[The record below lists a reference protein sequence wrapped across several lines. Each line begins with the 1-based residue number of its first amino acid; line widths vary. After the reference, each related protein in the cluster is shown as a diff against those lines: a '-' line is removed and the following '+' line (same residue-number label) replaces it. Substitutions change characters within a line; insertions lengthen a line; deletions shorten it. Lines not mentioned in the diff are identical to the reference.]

1 MKERRYKQ
9 YGRKIAAVVMALC
22 LCIGSLSMAPA
33 MQAEAGYWL
42 STIYAD
48 SWSDIN
54 RINSSTSNK
63 TNIEVNLT
71 ENVTQTK
78 SLNVSWHNMT
88 INLNGHTLRLN
99 RSVYATGHSIV
110 INGSGT
116 VEITQSTSTGCMYAR
131 SGGMIQINSGVT
143 VRKGNTGYTVCALG
157 ASSNSNLVVNSGA
170 TITGFN
176 YGAYLGSGST
186 MGLYGTISSCT
197 VDGVRGYGTLNMYSG
212 AAITNCSGDGVDLSG
227 GTFNMSGGSIS
238 GGKLYNRYGVR
249 VSSGSKVNFSG
260 NATVVG
266 NKGGNVYVPSG
277 CGNNVTITENVNLG
291 FTSNVSMSQGQKVQI
306 ASGLVGKI
314 TSDNSRYIITQ
325 ESGCTYLEA
334 PKPSCSIS
342 VASNNAE
349 MGTVA
354 MNGLDKASATV
365 KYNNTVTLTATVTDS
380 VKYEFT
386 GWRKNK
392 SESIV
397 STSPRYSFP
406 ATTDDTYTAVFDRRT
421 YTVNVQFANPNTM
434 SSMGSV
440 SVSSTRAKY
449 GETVTLTAAPKG
461 TYVFKQWNDGET
473 NQVRTVP
480 VTGDVTY
487 SAAFSVKPPSE
498 NAEGVI
504 YSNIHKLPSS
514 TVAIGVPAGGGY
526 VLIPKSAN
534 RTLDDGS
541 NVAIAGLPSGS
552 GRCTPNYSSD
562 SSTYPRDNVPSP
574 TYGNRTYG
582 GTGSSY
588 SIKLKVEE
596 AIKPG
601 FDDCP
606 YGGASYFAGLEGGSW
621 LYWCNAGG
629 AKGTVL
635 FDVYS
640 YGAETKFVA
649 KDIKISRNTEKGGY
663 EVGNNG
669 GSDTV
674 EEGDIV
680 PTVNIGGVD
689 YKLTS
694 YSFGAEGAD
703 AGINYQTGDKTVSL
717 NLGGV
722 LCTYDFPEAVVNGV
736 EYTSLEKAIAA
747 ANTAGEGTKVEVVT
761 PYVSAITEDMDMNGG
776 VEIIQYNGNVI
787 EAGVNSKI
795 QADADGTIE
804 LSDGTLNVTPKNE
817 KETVKV
823 DGGSVTSASQIQ
835 VTKKDGQESVI
846 TNQNQGAQITI
857 SPDGDP
863 NHTATF
869 NGCDINK
876 TYGIKQSPFTSE
888 DSIEVSPGTDYT
900 VTTTI
905 EDGEEETPV
914 TVKTDVNNTG
924 STVYTKDG
932 DNLKIEN
939 SGNGDML
946 TIKTGEPSGEKSD
959 PFTTQSDKTT
969 LTVGPDKSTE
979 EDTSDTQIS
988 LEKGGVTVPVG
999 DSVVLPGGEKITN
1012 TGAPQTGGSEE
1023 GGSGSEG
1030 GSEGGEGGNPG
1041 QPKGDPI
1048 TIVIP
1053 EENGSKQDPQITIPD
1068 GSGADIDGQ
1077 KVFVPSGENGINDDA
1092 KVTLKPDGDLGV
1104 EVGPGSKVG
1113 IGDDEFTAGDYG
1125 SDLAVNKDG
1134 GTTLKDGDVVLG
1146 PGSSITDGNGVT
1158 YTYPEDGGSQA
1169 VITANDGDKT
1179 NVELAEK
1186 DTIVYQPEGKDP
1198 VEYSNPGD
1206 SDADFD
1212 LDPDKGMAAASE
1224 LSLGKGSEL
1233 NLSADGNSIKI
1244 KVPADNQESVLTDGS
1259 ANSVTI
1265 QEVGDKVQIGNTTY
1279 KATEEDTSIEV
1290 GAEHN
1295 TLLSGGVELPK
1306 GADVVFNNTQITSVD
1321 AGVKVSAE
1329 QQDGVPTGK
1338 GKVTVPAGKQF
1349 ALGEDGKKVTFKN
1362 PKNTEATYDIDEAGD
1377 LHLPSGEEISF
1388 KTGKDTTVVSV
1399 ETGDPDGAKINSVDG
1414 NVTITT
1420 QKKGDTITVNGH
1432 SYKSTGI
1439 TMSNESGNSVEDPVM
1454 ELTVTPNK
1462 DVVITRGQAQVDA
1475 SETISIFDNDG
1486 NLVKVVNNGTDLSE
1500 NPVYVN
1506 SDGAV
1511 TIPNAGTDL
1520 TVGGMK
1526 YTTTKDNTILNATTQ
1541 GGQLTQGGVEFGKNN
1556 AVIANDVIV
1565 KNLGSGK
1572 LSVQVNDEDVADPDT
1587 GKKSMVL
1594 GVPSGGS
1601 FSLTSVENPAESY
1614 SFTNPAETE
1623 GERSEYTVDKDG
1635 NLLLLPTE
1643 ALGSKINGKDFAFSS
1658 NDDTVKLLPTS
1669 EGMTATVGAGK
1680 SLTIN
1685 GVTYT
1690 NTDTSAPMTI
1700 IVDKNGNV
1708 ILKQGTVKVPAGA
1721 SISIKKEDGSILTL
1735 KNETTTEEGE
1745 EESTTDVTISPD
1757 GSVSIPSGA
1766 TLKAGE
1772 STYSST
1778 GNNGINLKL
1787 GLNGE
1792 DNKLVSGTDLSVTN
1806 GSIDLGEGKPTITTK
1821 GDKPVHIN
1829 NPPSRQPSV
1838 EVEPGG
1844 NASFTKESEAGEAP
1858 KTVEVSVPE
1867 SNGEKQAFNF
1877 TGEGTIETTVTEG
1890 KTVVM
1895 GGVTYTASGNGTIAI
1910 DDEDGSFEKQT
1921 STLQDEELKITID
1934 SSDFDKENYEMKV
1947 PQGTSVI
1954 IDGVEYKAQE
1964 GDFVMSGNPS
1974 GKPIIRLETAGATI
1988 RIDDV
1993 QYTAENDHTRFHVVE
2008 KNSIALLDNGS
2019 REQPSALKI
2028 SGNKAVSVNGVR
2040 YTTSKGDATY
2050 TVIYGGVDGDKLQV
2064 PEDTKLT
2071 VNLLAAGKKIQL
2083 MGKSTTTKQNAQ
2095 VVTNATITAES
2106 EGTTLVIDHSKKD
2119 ENGVFTTTQVSGIGR
2134 SYLKEVKNSSGIVVG
2149 YAIEYVENTDSSSN
2163 YIPPTQPTI
2172 TIPVTSDG
2180 KVEISGEI
2188 KNDTVEVETIEKEVL
2203 NQMVD
2208 DQLKNITS
2216 ETENAKI
2223 ELNVSDTEVES
2234 VTLTVTTLENII
2246 DTIQTNEKVQD
2257 GFSIKMSGG
2266 EITLDSQ
2273 AMVAIVDQATYGKVE
2288 IKIEQITTQEV
2299 NSSQHEALTT
2309 YEVVKIYQTSV
2320 VNNGRQIHD
2329 FRKGKVE
2336 VGVDFEIP
2344 EGTDKFHY
2352 HIYYVDSKGGMT
2364 RHETKY
2370 SDGKLYYVTDHFSE
2384 YAIVYD
2390 KTMKNETEEEPI
2402 ETPTETPE
2410 QKPEKNVRFKMYLR
2424 QTKATTNS
2432 ITLSWSKIKNADGY
2446 RIWMKDCSS
2455 GKSAKLLKKITNGKK
2470 LSYTALKLKSGK
2482 CYRFTIYAYKM
2493 VDGKRVVIGES
2504 RMAVHAVTL
2513 GGKYTNPTKISVNTT
2528 KVTLSKGT
2536 SKKIKVTVDKKGTKK
2551 LTNCVAKVRYYTTN
2565 SAVAKVN
2572 KKGKITA
2579 VSKGSCY
2586 IYVIAA
2592 NGLAKKIKVT
2602 VR

>member
-1 MKERRYKQ
+1 MKGKTYKN

-33 MQAEAGYWL
+33 MHAEAGYWL

-54 RINSSTSNK
+54 KINSSTSNK
-63 TNIEVNLT
+63 TNIVVYLT

-78 SLNVSWHNMT
+78 SLNVSWHNLT

-131 SGGMIQINSGVT
+131 SGGLIQINSGVT

-157 ASSNSNLVVNSGA
+157 ASSNSTLEVKSGA

-227 GTFNMSGGSIS
+227 GSFNMSGGKIS

-266 NKGGNVYVPSG
+266 NKGGNVYVPNG
-277 CGNNVTITENVNLG
+277 CGNNVTVSGNVNLG
-291 FTSNVSMSQGQKVQI
+291 FTSNVYMTQGQKVQI
-306 ASGLVGKI
+306 ASGLVQEI

-334 PKPSCSIS
+334 PKPSCSIG

-386 GWRKNK
+386 GWKNK
-392 SESIV
+392 SGSIV
-397 STSPRYSFP
+397 STSSRYSFP
-406 ATTDDTYTAVFDRRT
+406 ATTDDTYTAIFDKRT
-421 YTVNVQFANPNTM
+421 YTVKVQLANTSM
-434 SSMGSV
+434 SSMGRV
-440 SVSSTRAKY
+440 SASKYSAKY
-449 GETVTLTAAPKG
+449 GETVTLTAAANSG
-461 TYVFKQWNDGET
+461 YVFKQWNDGDT
-473 NQVRTVP
+473 NASRNIT
-480 VTGDVTY
+480 VTGNMTY
-487 SAAFSVKPPSE
+487 SAAFSNPPPS
-498 NAEGVI
+498 ATATGYI
-504 YSNIHKLPSS
+504 YTNIRKY
-514 TVAIGVPAGGGY
+514 TTAGSVTGSVGGY
-526 VLIPKSAN
+526 VMIPKSLGQ
-534 RTLDDGS
+534 TLPQGES
-541 NVAIAGLPSGS
+541 VAIAGLPNGSAIGVVGGNVVNSNVSSAYSGKYFS
-552 GRCTPNYSSD
+552 NGSPKLYLTFIQKASS
-562 SSTYPRDNVPSP
+562 
-574 TYGNRTYG
+574 
-582 GTGSSY
+582 
-588 SIKLKVEE
+588 
-596 AIKPG
+596 G
-601 FDDCP
+601 FDGCGE
-606 YGGASYFAGLEGGSW
+606 GGAAYFGDLGGW
-621 LYWCNAGG
+621 LYWCSGGSAAGS
-629 AKGTVL
+629 VL
-635 FDVYS
+635 FDVYA
-640 YGAETKFVA
+640 YQTRTEFKAG
-649 KDIKISRNTEKGGY
+649 DIAISRDTEKY
-663 EVGNNG
+663 SVSNNG
-669 GSDTV
+669 GTDTISSSD
-674 EEGDIV
+674 II
-680 PTVNIGGVD
+680 PTVKVGSTT
-689 YKLTS
+689 YTLTS
-694 YSFGAEGAD
+694 YSFSD
-703 AGINYQTGDKTVSL
+703 NGINYETGDKTVSL
-717 NLGGV
+717 DLGGV
-722 LCTYDFPEAVVNGV
+722 LCTYDFPEAVVDGV
-736 EYTSLEKAIAA
+736 EYTTLEEAIKA
-747 ANTAGEGTKVEVVT
+747 AGPNKPVEVVT
-761 PYVSAITEDMDMNGG
+761 PYVSAITEDVQLNGG
-776 VEIIQYNGNVI
+776 TQIIQYNGNVI
-787 EAGVNSKI
+787 EAGENSKI

-804 LSDGTLNVTPKNE
+804 LSDGTLNVTPKNG

-846 TNQNQGAQITI
+846 TNQNQDAQITI

-914 TVKTDVNNTG
+914 TVKTDENNTG

-999 DSVVLPGGEKITN
+999 DSVVLPGGEKIAN

-1023 GGSGSEG
+1023 GGSGSGEEG
-1030 GSEGGEGGNPG
+1030 GSEGGEGGNPS

-1053 EENGSKQDPQITIPD
+1053 ENEDGSKQDPQITIPD

-1125 SDLAVNKDG
+1125 SDLAVGKDG

-1158 YTYPEDGGSQA
+1158 YTYPEEGGSQA

-1186 DTIVYQPEGKDP
+1186 DTIVYQPEGEDP

-1244 KVPADNQESVLTDGS
+1244 KVPTDNKESLLVDGS

-1295 TLLSGGVELPK
+1295 ALLSGGVELPK

-1399 ETGDPDGAKINSVDG
+1399 ETGNTDGAKINSVDG
-1414 NVTITT
+1414 NVTVTT
-1420 QKKGDTITVNGH
+1420 QEKGDTITVNGH

-1439 TMSNESGNSVEDPVM
+1439 TMSNEDGSVEDPVM

-1475 SETISIFDNDG
+1475 NETISIFDNDG
-1486 NLVKVVNNGTDLSE
+1486 NLVKVVNNTTDPST
-1500 NPVYVN
+1500 NPIYVN

-1511 TIPNAGTDL
+1511 TVPNAGTDL
-1520 TVGGMK
+1520 TVGGMR
-1526 YTTTKDNTILNATTQ
+1526 YTTTEDDTILNATTK
-1541 GGQLTQGGVEFGKNN
+1541 GGQLTQGSVEFGKNN

-1572 LSVQVNDEDVADPDT
+1572 LSVQVNDEDDADPET

-1643 ALGSKINGKDFAFSS
+1643 ALSSKINGKDFAFSS

-1685 GVTYT
+1685 DVTYT

-1708 ILKQGTVKVPAGA
+1708 ILKQGTAKVPAGA
-1721 SISIKKEDGSILTL
+1721 SINIKKEDGSLLTL
-1735 KNETTTEEGE
+1735 KNETTTEEGD

-1772 STYSST
+1772 STFTST
-1778 GNNGINLKL
+1778 GNDGVEMEL
-1787 GLNGE
+1787 GLDGE
-1792 DNKLVSGTDLSVTN
+1792 NNKLVSGTDLSVTN
-1806 GSIDLGEGKPTITTK
+1806 GNIDLGDGKPTISTT
-1821 GDKPVHIN
+1821 GDKPVHISS
-1829 NPPSRQPSV
+1829 PASGQPSV

-1844 NASFTKESEAGEAP
+1844 NASFTKKTSSGEQS
-1858 KTVEVSVPE
+1858 KTVEVSVPKG
-1867 SNGEKQAFNF
+1867 NDEKQTFDF
-1877 TGEGTIETTVTEG
+1877 TGAGTIETEVKEG
-1890 KTVVM
+1890 QPVVM
-1895 GGVTYTASGNGTIAI
+1895 GGVTYTAGSDGKIAV
-1910 DDEDGSFEKQT
+1910 DDEDGSYESYENNDPEATDDSIQ
-1921 STLQDEELKITID
+1921 IAID
-1934 SSDFDKENYEMKV
+1934 SKNFDKENYEMKV
-1947 PQGTSVI
+1947 PQGTAVTV
-1954 IDGVEYKAQE
+1954 DGVEYRSE
-1964 GDFVMSGNPS
+1964 ECDITLSGNPN
-1974 GKPIIRLETAGATI
+1974 GKPIVQIPCAGNKVSI
-1988 RIDDV
+1988 GEKE
-1993 QYTAENDHTRFHVVE
+1993 YTAANDDTRFAISGTNAVTL
-2008 KNSIALLDNGS
+2008 KDNGS
-2019 REQPSALKI
+2019 TESPSALIFTGNTPISVDGVRFAGNTQDDSYTVTYGKDADQLQVQDGSKI
-2028 SGNKAVSVNGVR
+2028 S
-2040 YTTSKGDATY
+2040 
-2050 TVIYGGVDGDKLQV
+2050 
-2064 PEDTKLT
+2064 
-2071 VNLLAAGKKIQL
+2071 VNLVSNGKKIQV
-2083 MGKSTTTKQNAQ
+2083 MGESKVGSKDAKTVSDVIFAAKSAG
-2095 VVTNATITAES
+2095 AAF
-2106 EGTTLVIDHSKKD
+2106 VIDHSSQNED
-2119 ENGVFTTTQVSGIGR
+2119 GTYETAVITASGRTQ
-2134 SYLKEVKNSSGIVVG
+2134 LQEVRG
-2149 YAIEYVENTDSSSN
+2149 
-2163 YIPPTQPTI
+2163 
-2172 TIPVTSDG
+2172 SDG
-2180 KVEISGEI
+2180 KVSGYMATVQEVSNREPESAAEESTADESNAAGSTVTVPVNEDSTVEISAVVTE
-2188 KNDTVEVETIEKEVL
+2188 DTVVVETIEKSKIEQIV
-2203 NQMVD
+2203 QE
-2208 DQLKNITS
+2208 QLENTTS
-2216 ETENAKI
+2216 EKETVKI
-2223 ELNVSDTEVES
+2223 TLDLSKTATNS
-2234 VTLTVTTLENII
+2234 VTVTIPTLENVLE
-2246 DTIQTNEKVQD
+2246 TIKTNEKVENE
-2257 GFSIKMSGG
+2257 FSINMDGG
-2266 EITLDSQ
+2266 EITLDTV
-2273 AMVAIVDQATYGKVE
+2273 AMEAIVEQANDSLVEFKVGMVSE
-2288 IKIEQITTQEV
+2288 GAL
-2299 NSSQHEALTT
+2299 NSSQEESLKD
-2309 YEVVKIYQTSV
+2309 YEVVKVYETTVSS
-2320 VNNGRQIHD
+2320 NGIKIHN
-2329 FRKGKVE
+2329 FNSGKVQVAIE
-2336 VGVDFEIP
+2336 FTIP
-2344 EGTDKFHY
+2344 EGTDKHHY
-2352 HIYYVDSKGGMT
+2352 HVYYVDTNGEMT
-2364 RHETKY
+2364 RYATKY
-2370 SDGKLYYVTDHFSE
+2370 SDGKLYYTTTHFSE

-2390 KTMKNETEEEPI
+2390 KKMKNETEED
-2402 ETPTETPE
+2402 PE
-2410 QKPEKNVRFKMYLR
+2410 EEITRTQMYLR
-2424 QTKATTNS
+2424 QTKATSKS
-2432 ITLSWSKIKNADGY
+2432 ITLKWNQVKDADGY
-2446 RIWMKDCSS
+2446 RIWIKDCSS
-2455 GKSAKLLKKITNGKK
+2455 GKSGKLLKNIGSGKTV
-2470 LSYTALKLKSGK
+2470 SYTALNLKSGK

-2504 RMAVHAVTL
+2504 RMSVHAVTL
-2513 GGKYTNPTKISVNTT
+2513 GGNYTNPAKVSVNTT
-2528 KVTLSKGT
+2528 SVSLGVGKTRTL
-2536 SKKIKVTVDKKGTKK
+2536 KVTVSKTGTKK
-2551 LTNCVAKVRYYTTN
+2551 LTGCVAKVRYLTTD
-2565 SAVAKVN
+2565 SAVAKVS
-2572 KKGKITA
+2572 KSGKITA
-2579 VSKGSCY
+2579 VSKGTCY
-2586 IYVIAA
+2586 VYAIAA
-2592 NGLAKKIKVT
+2592 NGISRKVKVT
-2602 VR
+2602 VK